1 MDTVSHL
8 STIAKKIKKDNILNV
23 AKTHYVNGDGTDFV
37 YAFFKRKGNEHVKS
51 S

>member
-23 AKTHYVNGDGTDFV
+23 AKTHYVNGDELILCMLFL
-37 YAFFKRKGNEHVKS
+37 REREMNM
-51 S
+51 